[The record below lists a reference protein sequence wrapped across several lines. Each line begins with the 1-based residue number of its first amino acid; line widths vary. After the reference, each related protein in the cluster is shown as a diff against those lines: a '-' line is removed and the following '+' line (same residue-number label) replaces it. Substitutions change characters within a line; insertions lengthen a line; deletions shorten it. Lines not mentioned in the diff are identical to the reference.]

1 MPSRMSPFAALVILS
16 LSGFS
21 VAQAQSLE
29 YDFGDTNW
37 NGLSRLGELASEQGI
52 VFDTPLE
59 VDLSTLGP
67 TDSLLILYPQGDL
80 PSRALTDFLRAGG
93 RVAVADDFGQSEE
106 FLSVFSIRRAPPP
119 EEARRFR
126 GNPALLIAQ
135 PILRH
140 PLTEGVGHL
149 VTNHAQVVTHQDLV
163 ALFGFTG
170 EGRGPVLTGAVG
182 QGRLVVLGDPS
193 VLINNMLEFHGNAQ
207 FATNLLNYLK
217 STDGRFLVV
226 TPRTRIVG
234 GSVGSRKD
242 AVARVNEWL
251 EEVTSARLPPAAL
264 IAVAMTFLALA
275 LLMIMSALPLRSPY
289 GTSVLPQGTA
299 GSGYAARVRYTLEKG
314 LHRAHACLTY
324 RFEFHAALREQL
336 DLPAGATL
344 PQLQQNAAR
353 AGLAAK
359 EQEELGELLRRL
371 ESIARQVDV
380 PPGTPNVS
388 TQELRRMVETG
399 ERLLARLSPTETSS

>member
-1 MPSRMSPFAALVILS
+1 MSPITALLLVLLAGS
-16 LSGFS
+16 S
-21 VAQAQSLE
+21 VAHGQREE
-29 YDFGDTNW
+29 YDFGDTDW
-37 NGLSRLGELASEQGI
+37 DGLSRLGEIASEQGI
-52 VFDTPLE
+52 VFDTPPE
-59 VDLSTLGP
+59 VDLSTLAP
-67 TDSLLILYPQGDL
+67 TDSLLILYPRGDL

-93 RVAVADDFGQSEE
+93 RVAVGDDFGESEE
-106 FLSVFSIRRAPPP
+106 FLSVFSIRRTSPP
-119 EEARRFR
+119 EEAHRFR

-149 VTNHAQVVTHQDLV
+149 VTNHPQVVTHQDLV
-163 ALFGFTG
+163 ALFGFTA

-217 STDGRFLVV
+217 SADGRFLVV

-264 IAVAMTFLALA
+264 VAVAATFLALA

-289 GTSVLPQGTA
+289 GTSVLPQGMA
-299 GSGYAARVRYTLEKG
+299 GSGYAARVRYTLDKG

-324 RFEFHAALREQL
+324 RFELHAALREEL

-344 PQLQQNAAR
+344 ARLQQQAAR
-353 AGLAAK
+353 SGLK
-359 EQEELGELLRRL
+359 VQEQEELGELLRRL

-399 ERLLARLSPTETSS
+399 ERLLGRLSPTETSS